1 MNAKFYKFLLFAALC
16 SGCNNVVDVQEPDT
30 EVVVPESAIAAIKTG
45 YPDARE
51 FVFKTLIKEKLWK
64 AKFSSQANTFETNV
78 SPTAI
83 SGAVYRNSADA
94 NLYKGLTD
102 KLKIS
107 GGTLSNVQLLE
118 SATDSAARMQ
128 YILNGRPRL
137 LTYYVLNDWH
147 IIKLAAPYP
156 VESYT
161 VGLPD
166 LPENIVSFCEQA
178 NIDLDS
184 SQITVNEDQAS
195 KKMYIIHPQAALFPI
210 FFDEA
215 GNVKWVAKN
224 SDGTALVNKTNNQI
238 GSKELFEKIRAS
250 YVDFNVYNTLAFEAR
265 YDELSSIRYVFQ
277 RKSGAEGTRDFI
289 SETQEV
295 FVNANSGE
303 IIFEQYS
310 SYVFK

>member
-1 MNAKFYKFLLFAALC
+1 MNTKIYKLLLFTALC

-30 EVVVPESAIAAIKTG
+30 EVVPESAITAIKTS
-45 YPDARE
+45 YPDAGQ

-64 AKFSSQANTFETNV
+64 AKFSSQANTFETHV

-83 SGAVYRNSADA
+83 SGSVFRNSGDA
-94 NLYKGLTD
+94 SLYKGLTD

-107 GGTLSNVQLLE
+107 GGTLANVQLLE
-118 SATDSAARMQ
+118 NATDNAARMQ
-128 YILNGRPRL
+128 YNLNGRSQL

-147 IIKLAAPYP
+147 IVKLAAPYP

-166 LPENIVSFCEQA
+166 VPEKIVSFCEQA
-178 NIDLDS
+178 SIDLDS

-210 FFDEA
+210 FFDDV
-215 GNVKWVAKN
+215 GNVKWIARN
-224 SDGTALVNKTNNQI
+224 SDGAALENKPNDQV
-238 GSKELFEKIRAS
+238 GSKELFEKIKAA
-250 YVDFNVYNTLAFEAR
+250 YVDFNVFNALAFEAT
-265 YDELSSIRYVFQ
+265 YNDLSSIRYVFQ